1 MATKKSAG
9 YQIDFTTKTLT
20 ITKEFSDNAQAPAS
34 KEFGILMNLQ
44 NAIPGLTVIRKTH
57 ATPRKY
63 VSKSTGETFNCNQF
77 KNLTFDN
84 MEQFIEALPNH
95 DKLLKTFKFLRYC
108 GNLPQTSRYPA
119 VRRWFVAQFPKFRK
133 DPLFYYH
140 NEVAVIDITTFI
152 QQAKEEADKKEK
164 EKAEKEKDMKEA
176 S

>member
-1 MATKKSAG
+1 MKNLFA
-9 YQIDFTTKTLT
+9 YDFTNNT
-20 ITKEFSDNAQAPAS
+20 IVAS
-34 KEFGILMNLQ
+34 KTTLKKAGN
-44 NAIPGLTVIRKTH
+44 PT
-57 ATPRKY
+57 
-63 VSKSTGETFNCNQF
+63 
-77 KNLTFDN
+77 
-84 MEQFIEALPNH
+84 
-95 DKLLKTFKFLRYC
+95 KLLKTFKFLRYC

-164 EKAEKEKDMKEA
+164 EKAEKEKAMKEA

>member
-84 MEQFIEALPNH
+84 GLLSFIFTKVATGIVVLLITC
-95 DKLLKTFKFLRYC
+95 LLKLSYKSYC
-108 GNLPQTSRYPA
+108 SPPLEETSMLHILSVSTP
-119 VRRWFVAQFPKFRK
+119 F
-133 DPLFYYH
+133 
-140 NEVAVIDITTFI
+140 
-152 QQAKEEADKKEK
+152 
-164 EKAEKEKDMKEA
+164 
-176 S
+176 

>member
-57 ATPRKY
+57 TTPRKY

-95 DKLLKTFKFLRYC
+95 DKLLKTFKFL
-108 GNLPQTSRYPA
+108 L
-119 VRRWFVAQFPKFRK
+119 
-133 DPLFYYH
+133 
-140 NEVAVIDITTFI
+140 
-152 QQAKEEADKKEK
+152 
-164 EKAEKEKDMKEA
+164 
-176 S
+176 